1 MSWQNTLPVMV
12 RYLINDTDPSNY
24 TYTDARISKSIL
36 VGAQFVGLELD
47 FVNNYAI
54 DLVAETITPDPTSNE
69 TRDDSFINL
78 LALRTAC
85 IIIGSEIKTG
95 AANAIAIKD
104 GPSSIDL
111 RGVSSTLTVLYK
123 DLCDKYDSLAD
134 FLRFANDTGQAI
146 LGPYSPG
153 SDFIVR
159 THNDYD
165 YRGNYFRY

>member
-1 MSWQNTLPVMV
+1 MSWQNTVPVMV
-12 RYLINDTDPSNY
+12 RYLINDTDSTNY
-24 TYTDARISKSIL
+24 KYSDSRIQKATL

-47 FVNNYAI
+47 FVNSYAV
-54 DLVAETITPDPTSNE
+54 DLVGETIVPDPTSSE
-69 TRDDSFINL
+69 TRDDPFINL

-85 IIIGSEIKTG
+85 IILGSEIKTE

-123 DLCDKYDSLAD
+123 DLCDKYESLAD
-134 FLRFANDTGQAI
+134 FLRFAGDTGQAI